1 MHGHSPR
8 SALMI
13 GVAGLLVA
21 VAILVFVPSVRST
34 RLVGAAFVGLFAL
47 KHLALAWT
55 VGAPALAIVRRLRKP
70 GPPLPPNTDG
80 FHRTG
85 EVEPHRGILRLAHD
99 VRELPPARTPQA
111 AIELDADK
119 RMTLHALRDLPGER
133 MRKTLAERYAKRGF
147 ADAARVA
154 RFLAPLQGT
163 IDKGSTVV
171 FAYEAAT
178 QTTRLTVGATTTSEQ
193 GLEFMQATWA
203 LWFGPSASAET
214 AQELL
219 RLYIS

>member
-1 MHGHSPR
+1 
-8 SALMI
+8 MI

-21 VAILVFVPSVRST
+21 VAILVFVPSVQTSK
-34 RLVGAAFVGLFAL
+34 LVGAAFVGLFAL

-55 VGAPALAIVRRLRKP
+55 VGAPALVIVRRLRKP
-70 GPPLPPNTDG
+70 SAPLPANTDG

-85 EVEPHRGILRLAHD
+85 EAEPHRGILRLAHD
-99 VRELPPARTPQA
+99 VRELPPERSPQA
-111 AIELDADK
+111 IVELDADK

-154 RFLAPLQGT
+154 RFLTPLQTT
-163 IDKGSTVV
+163 IAGGSTVA
-171 FAYEAAT
+171 FTYEAAT
-178 QTTRLTVGATTTSEQ
+178 KTTRLTVGAASTSEH